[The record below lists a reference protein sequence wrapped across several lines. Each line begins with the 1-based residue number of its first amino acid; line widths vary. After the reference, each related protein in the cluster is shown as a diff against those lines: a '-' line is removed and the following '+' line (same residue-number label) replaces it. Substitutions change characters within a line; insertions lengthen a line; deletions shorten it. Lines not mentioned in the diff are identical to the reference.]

1 MRRIH
6 LALVF
11 LAVLALMA
19 PAATADS
26 KGAALMAKL
35 KQLRLKNVD
44 FKEQPLTGV
53 VKWLRVAT
61 GLNFHIKRAV
71 LAKAGIELED
81 IVVTAKLAD
90 VKVSTFLGIVLEEHE
105 LGVKVKGN
113 VVYITTKK
121 DTYGKPISKMYTIS
135 HITWT
140 KMDFIGPEIDLRPS
154 GASFDDEYEPERI
167 VEDDPLDNGDAVI
180 ELIKEITGSS
190 LWDENDDWSL
200 SGTDKYIV
208 VKAPKSMQTK
218 VNKALVAIAS
228 MK

>member
-11 LAVLALMA
+11 LALLALMA

-35 KQLRLKNVD
+35 KQMRLKNVD

-61 GLNFHIKRAV
+61 GMNFHIKRAV
-71 LAKAGIELED
+71 LAKAGIELD
-81 IVVTAKLAD
+81 DLVVTAKLTD

-140 KMDFIGPEIDLRPS
+140 KMDFIGPDIALRPS
-154 GASFDDEYEPERI
+154 GASFDEYEPEVI
-167 VEDDPLDNGDAVI
+167 VEDDPLNNGDAVM
-180 ELIKEITGSS
+180 ELIKEITGAS
-190 LWDENDDWSL
+190 LWDDNSDWSV
-200 SGTDKYIV
+200 SGTDKYVV
-208 VKAPKSMQTK
+208 VKAPKSMHIK
-218 VNKALVAIAS
+218 VSKALIAIAS